1 MVHEDDPNR
10 TPLPG
15 NARQAN
21 PYDLLV
27 IGSHLC
33 IGCGSELRGVPAPPD
48 PVYALPVCTCPTC
61 GTSIVRRKHR
71 FRTRPYAFM
80 RLDRAIN
87 YLAFTMFMVA
97 LLSGAAALTAVI
109 AVMDKEPDAR
119 SPVMTLIGHVRGA
132 SDSERFSIF
141 LLVAILGGTQLL
153 SGLILRR
160 LLWHWRPTHL
170 GVAWGGLLLAWC
182 AGILG
187 FRWWLNPGI
196 KTFWEAAEP
205 MGPMLQILAI
215 SWVITLAGLLLG
227 GVSALEQ
234 GEIESKQFRRVL
246 KRARRR
252 QRKGREG

>member
-1 MVHEDDPNR
+1 MVFEGDPNR

-33 IGCGSELRGVPAPPD
+33 IGCGSELRRVPAPPD
-48 PVYALPVCTCPTC
+48 PVYALPVCICPTC
-61 GTSIVRRKHR
+61 GTSVVRRKHR

-87 YLAFTMFMVA
+87 HLAFATFMVA

-109 AVMDKEPDAR
+109 AVMDEEPDAR
-119 SPVMTLIGHVRGA
+119 APVMTLIEHVRGA

-160 LLWHWRPTHL
+160 LLWHWRPVPL
-170 GVAWGGLLLAWC
+170 GMAWGGLLVAWC
-182 AGILG
+182 IGMLG
-187 FRWWLNPGI
+187 FRWWLNPSVV
-196 KTFWEAAEP
+196 TFWDAFEP
-205 MGPMLQILAI
+205 AGPMLQILAI
-215 SWVITLAGLLLG
+215 SWVITLVGLFLG
-227 GVSALEQ
+227 GVSARGQ
-234 GEIESKQFRRVL
+234 GEIELRRFRRVL